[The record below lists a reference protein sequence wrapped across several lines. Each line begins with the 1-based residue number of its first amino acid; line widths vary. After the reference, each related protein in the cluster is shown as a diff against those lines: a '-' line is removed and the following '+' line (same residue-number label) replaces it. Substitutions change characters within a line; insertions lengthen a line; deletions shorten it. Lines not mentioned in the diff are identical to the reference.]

1 MCVADASDERR
12 RQKLDMLEPYQIM
25 PKSVSSENCDISL
38 FDVAVLGGST
48 THVCVF
54 GMGSMALVWLVPFD
68 GDMLLLALAS
78 THTRLSLCRK
88 MGPWFAIGWRVAD
101 ARKSGGV
108 ARNCGIDV
116 FDVGLPC
123 VPVGTR
129 ILCPNIGASAA
140 CQTVR

>member
-25 PKSVSSENCDISL
+25 PV
-38 FDVAVLGGST
+38 VVLGGST

-129 ILCPNIGASAA
+129 ILCPNIGAPAA